1 MVPLV
6 LMPIPI
12 ASESLKYFFTIVPA
26 IKLPMIFEI
35 NIMIMRDND
44 CSKEKCV
51 KRLSASL

>member
-1 MVPLV
+1 
-6 LMPIPI
+6 
-12 ASESLKYFFTIVPA
+12 
-26 IKLPMIFEI
+26 MIFEI